1 MFINLLVFVVLFGFV
16 VCTISG
22 IVGFFCDIRRFKS
35 DIEFS
40 GNRKQL
46 IHYLMFGADE
56 EKVDSEDE
64 EKVESEVKEDEN

>member
-1 MFINLLVFVVLFGFV
+1 MFNILVFIVIIGLV

-46 IHYLMFGADE
+46 IHYLMFGE
-56 EKVDSEDE
+56 ENNETPED
-64 EKVESEVKEDEN
+64 SEVKENEN